1 MRTALSADEIRVRAY
16 LLWEGEGRQSG
27 RDEQYWHEAILQLER
42 ERVSEAESASIGVA
56 ASPEDSTSEPAKR
69 SATTKVGKA
78 VPANVGHGKGSAMN
92 GEKNGKKS
100 RKVTADLQEKPD
112 IKSGTKADT
121 KAEDQA
127 NTKTEATAKVK
138 KKADAPTAASKQ
150 PTKSRRIKEDT
161 GQAQANKAP

>member
-56 ASPEDSTSEPAKR
+56 ASPEDSTPEPAKR

-78 VPANVGHGKGSAMN
+78 VPANVGQGAN
-92 GEKNGKKS
+92 GDKTGEKS
-100 RKVTADLQEKPD
+100 RKATGERQKKADLNA
-112 IKSGTKADT
+112 GTKSDT
-121 KAEDQA
+121 KAHDKA
-127 NTKTEATAKVK
+127 PTKTEAKAKVK
-138 KKADAPTAASKQ
+138 KKADAPAAASKQ
-150 PTKSRRIKEDT
+150 ATKSRRIKEDT

>member
-1 MRTALSADEIRVRAY
+1 MRTALSADEIRVCAY

-27 RDEQYWHEAILQLER
+27 RDEQYWHEAILQHER
-42 ERVSEAESASIGVA
+42 ERVSEEIASIGVA

-78 VPANVGHGKGSAMN
+78 VPANVGQGAN

-112 IKSGTKADT
+112 IKSDT
-121 KAEDQA
+121 KAEEKAHDKA
-127 NTKTEATAKVK
+127 PTKTEAKAKVK
-138 KKADAPTAASKQ
+138 KKADAPAAASKQ